1 MRETQGSMART
12 RNITRYEAG
21 KGRSYSFKGYRL
33 CITRQ
38 KERFVRYFSD
48 REYGSADKA
57 LAAALAMREEILA
70 GLAAGGQAPRQ
81 LFARYRKTY
90 E

>member
-1 MRETQGSMART
+1 MART
-12 RNITRYEAG
+12 KNITRYEAG
-21 KGRSYSFKGYRL
+21 KGKTYTFKGYRL

-48 REYGSADKA
+48 REYGSESKA
-57 LAAALAMREEILA
+57 MEAALQMRGRILA
-70 GLAAGGQAPRQ
+70 DLAAGNETPSEV
-81 LFARYRKTY
+81 FARYRKVY

>member
-1 MRETQGSMART
+1 MPRIK
-12 RNITRYEAG
+12 NITRYEAG
-21 KGRSYSFKGYRL
+21 KGRTYTFKGYRL

-48 REYGSADKA
+48 REYGSAPKA
-57 LAAALAMREEILA
+57 LSAASAMRRAILTE
-70 GLAAGGQAPRQ
+70 LADSDLPPRQ
-81 LFARYRKTY
+81 IFARFRKNC